1 MVDTTVHTL
10 SVLFAIISGTG
21 AGILSIIVWGGLRK
35 SPFGTILVLLSVLMS
50 GMITYHIVLFV
61 IESNSLFLNT
71 LRSALYTILA
81 IFLWLVIA
89 THEQLQNDASEG
101 LNTYD

>member
-10 SVLFAIISGTG
+10 SILFAIISGTG
-21 AGILSIIVWGGLRK
+21 AGILSIIVWDGLRK